1 MTNPTQAPTRYNIR
15 RKPKPVMPNRK
26 FLTVAVALLPL
37 FAQTPPP
44 PPSNAAPLSQPRRG
58 GGRNFLISRDVPD
71 AAAVARGQKI
81 FVAQCGFCHGSN
93 ANGGETGP
101 DLIRSPLAL
110 NDEGGDKIGPVI
122 LNGRTDKGMPAIHLD
137 PEQIKDVAAFLRG
150 RQQAAIDRGA
160 YTIQNIVTGDAAKGQ
175 AYFTSHCASCHSP
188 TGDLAGLAG
197 KYDAVALQSR
207 FLYPQSRFGGR
218 RRGGGPRPAG
228 AAPSGPQVTVTTPT
242 GQQLSGS
249 LEYIDDFD
257 IGLRDASGE
266 YHSFARTASLNMEVR
281 DPLAKHEELLKQ
293 YTDADMHN
301 ILAYLE
307 TLK

>member
-1 MTNPTQAPTRYNIR
+1 MLSTVKTGAVLQSREARAFNPMINIRLLRAALLSLALSSTLAAQAP
-15 RKPKPVMPNRK
+15 P
-26 FLTVAVALLPL
+26 
-37 FAQTPPP
+37 
-44 PPSNAAPLSQPRRG
+44 APQPQPQRPR

-71 AAAVARGQKI
+71 PAAVDRGQKV

-101 DLIRSPLAL
+101 DLIRSVLAL
-110 NDEGGDKIGPVI
+110 DDEGGDKIGPVI
-122 LNGRTDKGMPAIHLD
+122 LNGRPDKGMPAFHLSAD
-137 PEQIKDVAAFLRG
+137 QIKDVSAFLRS

-160 YTIQNIVTGDAAKGQ
+160 YAIQNIVTGDAAKGQ
-175 AYFTSHCASCHSP
+175 AYFGAHCASCHSP
-188 TGDLAGLAG
+188 SGDLAGIAG

-218 RRGGGPRPAG
+218 RGGGRRPGAG
-228 AAPSGPQVTVTTPT
+228 GNSGPQITVTTPAGEQLT
-242 GQQLSGS
+242 GA

-257 IGLRDASGE
+257 VGLRDGSGE
-266 YHSFARTASLNMEVR
+266 YHSFPRTAALKMEVR

-293 YTDADMHN
+293 FTDADMHN

>member
-1 MTNPTQAPTRYNIR
+1 MHYSTLVR
-15 RKPKPVMPNRK
+15 
-26 FLTVAVALLPL
+26 VALALTLSLSL
-37 FAQTPPP
+37 FGQTPTP
-44 PPSNAAPLSQPRRG
+44 APAPQRPR

-71 AAAVARGQKI
+71 PAAVDRGQKL

-101 DLIRSPLAL
+101 DLIRSVLAL
-110 NDEGGDKIGPVI
+110 DDEGGDKIGPVI
-122 LNGRTDKGMPAIHLD
+122 LNGRPDKGMPAFHLSGD
-137 PEQIKDVAAFLRG
+137 QIKDVSAFLRS

-160 YTIQNIVTGDAAKGQ
+160 YTIQDIVTGDAAKGQ
-175 AYFTSHCASCHSP
+175 AYFGAHCASCHSP
-188 TGDLAGLAG
+188 TGDLAGIAG
-197 KYDAVALQSR
+197 KYDAVALQGR

-218 RRGGGPRPAG
+218 RAAAARRPASSSN
-228 AAPSGPQVTVTTPT
+228 AGPQVTVTTPSGEQLT
-242 GQQLSGS
+242 GA

-257 IGLRDASGE
+257 VGLRDASGE
-266 YHSFARTASLNMEVR
+266 YRSFPRTPALKMDVR

-293 YTDADMHN
+293 FTDADMHN

>member
-1 MTNPTQAPTRYNIR
+1 MLA
-15 RKPKPVMPNRK
+15 
-26 FLTVAVALLPL
+26 LALLCAAGHPVA
-37 FAQTPPP
+37 AQTPPP
-44 PPSNAAPLSQPRRG
+44 AGPASAPPSTPSATQGRA

-71 AAAVARGQKI
+71 AAAVDRGQKL

-101 DLIRSPLAL
+101 DLIRSALAL
-110 NDEGGDKIGPVI
+110 DDEGGDKIGPVI
-122 LNGRTDKGMPAIHLD
+122 LNGRPDKGMPAFHIT
-137 PEQIKDVAAFLRG
+137 PEQVKDVAAFLRA
-150 RQQAAIDRGA
+150 RQQAAIDRRA
-160 YTIQNIVTGDAAKGQ
+160 YAILDIVTGDAAKGEK
-175 AYFTSHCASCHSP
+175 YFSSHCASCHSP

-218 RRGGGPRPAG
+218 RAGSRRGGANTTT
-228 AAPSGPQVTVTTPT
+228 PQVTVTTPS
-242 GQQLSGS
+242 GQQLAGS
-249 LEYIDDFD
+249 LEYLDDFD
-257 IGLRDASGE
+257 VGLRDAGGE
-266 YHSFARTASLNMEVR
+266 YHSFERTPALKMEIR
-281 DPLAKHEELLKQ
+281 DPLARHEELLKQ

>member
-1 MTNPTQAPTRYNIR
+1 MFMSKLHRA
-15 RKPKPVMPNRK
+15 
-26 FLTVAVALLPL
+26 ALLAIAISL
-37 FAQTPPP
+37 ILAAQTPRPP
-44 PPSNAAPLSQPRRG
+44 AQPPEPQRRG

-71 AAAVARGQKI
+71 PAAVEGGQKV

-101 DLIRSPLAL
+101 DLIRSAIAL
-110 NDEGGDKIGPVI
+110 DDEGGDKIGPII
-122 LNGRTDKGMPAIHLD
+122 LNGRPDKGMPAIHLTA
-137 PEQIKDVAAFLRG
+137 EQIKDVAAFLRG

-175 AYFTSHCASCHSP
+175 EYFGAHCASCHSP
-188 TGDLAGLAG
+188 AGDLAGVAG

-207 FLYPQSRFGGR
+207 FLYPQSRFG
-218 RRGGGPRPAG
+218 RRGGGGRRPASTTVG
-228 AAPSGPQVTVTTPT
+228 SQVTVTTPS
-242 GQQLSGS
+242 GQQLTGA
-249 LEYIDDFD
+249 LEYLDDFD
-257 IGLRDASGE
+257 VGLRDASGE
-266 YHSFARTASLNMEVR
+266 YHSFARTPALKMEVR
-281 DPLAKHEELLKQ
+281 DPLARHEELLKQ

>member
-1 MTNPTQAPTRYNIR
+1 MSRIPVPTRCNIRKKYRIDSMKIVLLLLAAAFLLAQAP
-15 RKPKPVMPNRK
+15 PPAADQP
-26 FLTVAVALLPL
+26 P
-37 FAQTPPP
+37 TP
-44 PPSNAAPLSQPRRG
+44 QRRG

-71 AAAVARGQKI
+71 PAAVERGKNL

-101 DLIRSPLAL
+101 DLIRSALAL
-110 NDEGGDKIGPVI
+110 DDEGGDKIGPVI
-122 LNGRTDKGMPAIHLD
+122 LNGRADKGMPAFHLSGD
-137 PEQIKDVAAFLRG
+137 QIKDVAAFLRS

-160 YTIQNIVTGDAAKGQ
+160 YTILDIVTGDAAKGQ
-175 AYFTSHCASCHSP
+175 AYFGAHCVSCHSA
-188 TGDLAGLAG
+188 TGDLAGIAG
-197 KYDAVALQSR
+197 KYDATTLQSH
-207 FLYPQSRFGGR
+207 FLYPQSRGGGR
-218 RRGGGPRPAG
+218 RSGGRRGGSRTTT
-228 AAPSGPQVTVTTPT
+228 GPQVTVTTPA
-242 GQQLSGS
+242 GQPLSGT

-257 IGLRDASGE
+257 VGVRDASGE
-266 YHSFARTASLNMEVR
+266 YHSFARNDALKMQIA